1 MERMLSIFLT
11 SRLNG
16 QNPFQ
21 KLRLLSSLFILT
33 IRERLRISFMKKE
46 EPEGTKIEED
56 ESRTYLASG
65 LNNTLHGNIYQ
76 LKLLMLFLKRG
87 LDKSY
92 SFRLATE

>member
-1 MERMLSIFLT
+1 
-11 SRLNG
+11 
-16 QNPFQ
+16 
-21 KLRLLSSLFILT
+21 
-33 IRERLRISFMKKE
+33 MKKE